1 LLANPARAGLVS
13 GEDGA
18 VWSISGLMTF
28 ASAQRSRVIAYFL
41 RIRIFI
47 CQQLVEP
54 IGGIQQPGRSPD
66 RNGKAVCRKLAGQ
79 YYRNDGAGTDVGGVV
94 IVFYRF
100 DDECHV
106 VHRLSQAI
114 R

>member
-1 LLANPARAGLVS
+1 MS
-13 GEDGA
+13 
-18 VWSISGLMTF
+18 
-28 ASAQRSRVIAYFL
+28 
-41 RIRIFI
+41 
-47 CQQLVEP
+47 
-54 IGGIQQPGRSPD
+54 GRSPD
-66 RNGKAVCRKLAGQ
+66 RNCKAIRDKLAGQ

-106 VHRLSQAI
+106 VRRISQAV